1 MKKNSKIIVITGA
14 TASGKTKLSI
24 NLAKKIGA
32 EIICADSRIVYKNLD
47 IVSAKPKKSEKEGVV
62 HHLIDIK
69 SPDEG
74 LYSAGDFYRD
84 AKNIIDNS
92 SSPVII
98 QGGTWFYIK
107 TLFDGFEL
115 IEASKN
121 EEFRK
126 KMENYT
132 NDELYNLL
140 KSKDEKRA
148 ELIHKN
154 NRDKVIR
161 SLELI
166 EITGKKVSE
175 YKRKKNEKYDS
186 VWFMPP
192 IQREELYEKI
202 NMRTL
207 NMIKDG
213 LYAEWQKNAALYGR
227 INVLYDTI
235 GYREFFDLKDNI
247 YKSFDEAVEKIKQHT
262 RNFAKRQLTWFRQ
275 NKEKY
280 NIKEVSSA
288 DDIIEALQTS
298 LKNINFC

>member
-1 MKKNSKIIVITGA
+1 M
-14 TASGKTKLSI
+14 
-24 NLAKKIGA
+24 
-32 EIICADSRIVYKNLD
+32 
-47 IVSAKPKKSEKEGVV
+47 SAKPKKSEKEGVV